1 MRGIVWT
8 QPSIADLSDIR
19 NWLIVEAG
27 RSIAV
32 RTLEKIRRQAEQL
45 EAFAALGPALT
56 ATRRKMLVQKT
67 NYVIVYRIKAKSIDV
82 LRVHHV
88 RQNWRPPE

>member
-1 MRGIVWT
+1 MTVIVWT
-8 QPSIADLSDIR
+8 KPSIADLSEIR
-19 NWLIVEAG
+19 HWLVTEAG
-27 RSIAV
+27 RLIAV
-32 RTLEKIRRQAEQL
+32 RVLEPIRQQAEQL
-45 EAFAALGPALT
+45 ETFAALGPALT

-82 LRVHHV
+82 LRVHHL